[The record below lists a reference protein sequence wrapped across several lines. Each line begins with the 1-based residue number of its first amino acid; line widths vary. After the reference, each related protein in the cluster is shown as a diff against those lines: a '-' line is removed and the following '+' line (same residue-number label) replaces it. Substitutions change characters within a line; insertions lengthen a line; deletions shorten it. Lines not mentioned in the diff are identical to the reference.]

1 MQLKKKVYVQFLSLV
16 IPGMRG
22 PFVFDDDFHNWS
34 LTFNLIIMESC
45 VQSLTGIL
53 HMSSNEG

>member
-16 IPGMRG
+16 IPGMQG

-34 LTFNLIIMESC
+34 LTFHLIIMESC
-45 VQSLTGIL
+45 V
-53 HMSSNEG
+53 